1 MQRGQILLGRRWCSI
16 AAAEDIAGALE
27 QLLLPVGDLVRVN
40 IELLGQ
46 FGQRLLFSSR
56 SAANA
61 TRALNSGEWPRFCP
75 RVIFMRP
82 FWRHQGA
89 SAYLAGC
96 PVFRDHLCL
105 DAGLMF
111 SPQSGEQPVD

>member
-1 MQRGQILLGRRWCSI
+1 VQRGQIFLGGGWR
-16 AAAEDIAGALE
+16 AASTAEDIAGAFE
-27 QLLLPVGDLVRVN
+27 QLFLPVGDLVRVN

-89 SAYLAGC
+89 SAHLTGC
-96 PVFRDHLCL
+96 PVFRSHLWL
-105 DAGLMF
+105 
-111 SPQSGEQPVD
+111 SGELPPRKQ